1 MVRSVHIGLGSNRRS
16 RVGDSRATLAAAL
29 AALDRLPLVR
39 VERVSAAYRTAPVG
53 PPQAPYVNAAAR
65 LRTSLPPE
73 VLLAGLLAVE
83 RAFGRRRSREARW
96 GPRTLD
102 LDFLLDGESVVERPG
117 LAVPHPR
124 LAERAFVLEPLAEIA
139 SNLVV
144 PTTGRSVRSLLVA
157 LDPAARAGVRRLG
170 PIRRLDA

>member
-1 MVRSVHIGLGSNRRS
+1 MFRSVYIGLGSNRRS
-16 RVGDSRATLAAAL
+16 RAGDSRATLTAAL
-29 AALDRLPLVR
+29 CALDRLPFVR

-53 PPQAPYVNAAAR
+53 PPQPPYVNAAAM

-73 VLLAGLLAVE
+73 ALLAGLLAIE
-83 RAFGRRRSREARW
+83 RSFGRQRSREARW

-102 LDFLLDGESVVERPG
+102 LDFLLDGESVLARPG

-124 LAERAFVLEPLAEIA
+124 LPERAFVLEPLAEIA
-139 SNLVV
+139 PQV
-144 PTTGRSVRSLLVA
+144 PVPSTGRSIRSLLVA

-170 PIRRLDA
+170 PLRRLDA